1 MHKSNLNEYRS
12 FLKTI
17 KEPLIRLDHVE
28 VKKLEALVEL
38 EMLELNFRDS
48 KDEDKFTKLSKDIL
62 ELISWCEE
70 EIDSLRDNYPIKIEQ
85 RKEASWV
92 GHHRLPFPVVWD
104 RETYNKVEPEVRTF
118 GKKKDWLD
126 WIIGNI
132 EEGPG
137 NYWSFNS
144 QICNSCILDWK
155 YYVDE
160 IELLDDPEELFEE
173 ISFITTEFV
182 DFLLTAKKIWSMKTG
197 KEVFKSHEAKNT
209 FISNSPIN
217 NLSMRTMQDRFDQ
230 GLNISWNR
238 ISNALKDFTNNNERI
253 VKCDLNKG
261 DEAKPGLRMFSGD
274 EVIDDLLIST
284 FKKNLSKMRRILK
297 QGGKLP
303 LPG

>member
-1 MHKSNLNEYRS
+1 MHANNIKEYKS

-28 VKKLEALVEL
+28 VKKLEALGEL

-104 RETYNKVEPEVRTF
+104 RETYNKVEPEVRTL
-118 GKKKDWLD
+118 GKKKEWLD

-160 IELLDDPEELFEE
+160 RELLDDPEELFEE
-173 ISFITTEFV
+173 ISFITTEFI
-182 DFLLTAKKIWSMKTG
+182 DFLLTAKNIWSMKTG
-197 KEVFKSHEAKNT
+197 KEVFRPHEAKNT

-230 GLNISWNR
+230 GLNISWNS
-238 ISNALKDFTNNNERI
+238 ISHALKDFTNNNERI
-253 VKCDLNKG
+253 EKSDLNKG